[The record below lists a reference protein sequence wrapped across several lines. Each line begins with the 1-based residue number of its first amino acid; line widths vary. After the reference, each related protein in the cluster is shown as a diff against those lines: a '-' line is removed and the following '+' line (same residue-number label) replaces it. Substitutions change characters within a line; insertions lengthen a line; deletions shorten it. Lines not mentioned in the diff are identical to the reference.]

1 MYLLGYRYIG
11 NDDTDRREILH
22 DVTVTYRCRTQSF
35 LFGAVPQEIPKIQN
49 FWRLKSDY
57 LENGKSQRYMSIKA

>member
-11 NDDTDRREILH
+11 DGDTDQREILH
-22 DVTVTYRCRTQSF
+22 DVTYRWRTQSF

-49 FWRLKSDY
+49 FGRLKSDY